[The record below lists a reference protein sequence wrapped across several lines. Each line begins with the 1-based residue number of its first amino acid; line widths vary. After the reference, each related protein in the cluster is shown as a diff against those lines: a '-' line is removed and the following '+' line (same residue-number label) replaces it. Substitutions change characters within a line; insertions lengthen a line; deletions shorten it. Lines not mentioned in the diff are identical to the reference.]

1 MTRRLVPLA
10 VLQVFQHSPS
20 VLEIV
25 LPLPPGPPYLRTK
38 RFAKSSG
45 WEAGMPLIES
55 FSLLSVCL
63 WPIDGHPSGA
73 RQVPPPPPAE
83 RYIEIAW
90 IGERRV
96 PSSIGIHLLHA
107 SVYNLLPPHADVP
120 EFVDTHPEG
129 MPSVGWGRSRRESEL
144 ESVKGRA
151 GLLPPSLEWGGK
163 ATILE
168 RASQPWSMRSD
179 GHAFFPLNI
188 VWSESAFV
196 ARDAESTDRW
206 YPRCHS
212 IAGSENPE
220 IHFGLRKAWPG
231 HPRRQGQART
241 PRFHSVRCQ
250 KTAASYFASA
260 SYESYHNVL
269 SQS

>member
-1 MTRRLVPLA
+1 
-10 VLQVFQHSPS
+10 
-20 VLEIV
+20 
-25 LPLPPGPPYLRTK
+25 
-38 RFAKSSG
+38 
-45 WEAGMPLIES
+45 MPLIES

-163 ATILE
+163 ATALE

-260 SYESYHNVL
+260 SYESYHNALHKV
-269 SQS
+269 SG